1 MAKSIALA
9 AEASRLASLLLSYI
23 PAVCA
28 CVAPRQPGA
37 STAIIDRLSHSRA
50 LRRDLALVPSLALA
64 GVLVSGRVFAGPPFL
79 TDDPEPVE
87 LKHWEFYAATQWSA
101 ERHAVSGT
109 APHVEV
115 NYGALPNLQLHVI
128 VPAALAYSSGSPLE
142 YGLGDIELGVKF
154 RFVEEAE
161 WRPQVG
167 VFPLLNLPT
176 GSKDRGLGAGKAQ
189 ALLPLWIQK
198 SFGDWTTYG
207 GGGLR
212 FASGGRAAVLGW
224 LLQRKLAKSVALGAE
239 AYITAP
245 LDGEA
250 VQVQLNLGTVLDFSE
265 EHHLLLS
272 GGPSFGTSSEAQ
284 AYLAY
289 QLTI

>member
-1 MAKSIALA
+1 M
-9 AEASRLASLLLSYI
+9 SRSQAFAPLL
-23 PAVCA
+23 V
-28 CVAPRQPGA
+28 
-37 STAIIDRLSHSRA
+37 
-50 LRRDLALVPSLALA
+50 LA
-64 GVLVSGRVFAGPPFL
+64 GVLLSGRLWAGPPFL

-87 LKHWEFYAATQWSA
+87 LKHWEFYAGSQWSA
-101 ERHAVSGT
+101 ERHAAFGT

-128 VPAALAYSSGSPLE
+128 VPAVLAWSSGSAVK
-142 YGLGDIELGVKF
+142 YGLGDIELGTKF
-154 RFVEEAE
+154 RFVEEGE

-167 VFPLLNLPT
+167 VFPLITLPT

-189 ALLPLWIQK
+189 ALVPLWIQK
-198 SFGDWTTYG
+198 SFGPWTTYG

-212 FASGGRAAVLGW
+212 FASEGRAAVLGW
-224 LLQRKLAKSVALGAE
+224 LLQRKIAEPIALGAE
-239 AYITAP
+239 VYVTAP
-245 LDGEA
+245 LNGDA
-250 VQVQLNLGTVLDFSE
+250 AQVQLNLGTVVDFSN

-272 GGPSFGTSSEAQ
+272 AGPSFGTSAEAQ